1 MYFLTEE
8 RRRDKVRERE
18 LLCVCMYERERGR
31 EREGDGLYVARKE
44 RNMRKREWKAAAGD
58 MMKEMRVVVSVV
70 VVVVVVLLG
79 GGIDMARAE
88 VVEADVGAYS
98 CPGEGEYVFRTWTER
113 IADASGRSVQFP
125 KDDAALAALLK
136 LAEEEGR
143 HVRVTGAS
151 HSINGIVM
159 NSGDNAMVVSLAC
172 YEPPADSGWRLALD
186 TDTGYVSAPAG
197 YSLLVR
203 LYAHMYTLTPPRVTS
218 SMHTAL
224 WLPVSLFFFAL
235 QFVVNVAVYR

>member
-1 MYFLTEE
+1 M
-8 RRRDKVRERE
+8 RERVVV
-18 LLCVCMYERERGR
+18 CVCMRERERG
-31 EREGDGLYVARKE
+31 REGDGLYVARKK

-58 MMKEMRVVVSVV
+58 MMKEMREVVSVV

-224 WLPVSLFFFAL
+224 WLPVSLFFFAH